1 MEINPL
7 KPSKYRVPALEK
19 GLDILEKLAQSSR
32 PVSLTQLSQ
41 QLGRTN
47 NEIYRMLT
55 CLEQR
60 GYILRDDVSGNYAL
74 SLRLYEL
81 ALTHSPLDKLLSSAQ
96 PLMEGLATSLNE
108 SCHLS
113 VMDGFE
119 LLVICQALTPG
130 KVRISVQVGGRFS
143 PVNTVSGRILL
154 ANMPPDRCLACLNTA
169 PEFQRMTDD
178 EKQALK
184 TQLENIRNEG
194 VSYAES
200 ETIFGVNDY
209 AVLVGNPQV
218 GMAAALAISS
228 LTSLKSTKAKKELF
242 SSLQV
247 CAATITQNAGI
258 ALNYA

>member
-1 MEINPL
+1 METNPL
-7 KPSKYRVPALEK
+7 KSSKYRVPALEK

-60 GYILRDDVSGNYAL
+60 GYITRDDVSGNYTL

-81 ALTHSPLDKLLSSAQ
+81 ALTHAPLDKLLSSAQ
-96 PLMEGLATSLNE
+96 PLMESLAASVNE

-113 VMDGFE
+113 VMDGSD
-119 LLVICQALTPG
+119 LLVVCQALTPG

-143 PVNTVSGRILL
+143 PVHTVSGRILL
-154 ANMPPDRCLACLNTA
+154 ANMASERCKVCLNA
-169 PEFQRMTDD
+169 SPEFQRMTDD
-178 EKQALK
+178 EKQAFNA
-184 TQLENIRNEG
+184 QLENIRNEG

-200 ETIFGVNDY
+200 ETIFGVKDY
-209 AVLVGNPQV
+209 AVLVGNPRV

-228 LTSLKSTKAKKELF
+228 LTSLKSAKAKKELF
-242 SSLQV
+242 VSLQA
-247 CAATITQNAGI
+247 CASAITQNAGI
-258 ALNYA
+258 VLNYS